1 LLLNDKLVTSV
12 AKSLAVPHLTAAKRE
27 PLVFDIDQILK
38 TLQTDK
44 TVQNKALT
52 GAAGLAAGM
61 LLSGGKPGKLLSNAV
76 KAGALAAVG
85 GLAYKAWQTYQ
96 HNQGSATSA
105 PAKDAFI
112 PAPTDMAANEELG
125 KSMVRAMIAAAKA
138 DGRIDADEKEAIFE
152 KLKTMPLSAEEKA
165 WVFDE
170 LSTPLDINAVVASA
184 DTPEHAAEI
193 YAASLVAISADTAA
207 EQAYLGVLAAK
218 LKLDPALVA
227 EIHRQA
233 GEPAPQPEPVPVSPW
248 AYTPN
253 GSNV

>member
-1 LLLNDKLVTSV
+1 MFN
-12 AKSLAVPHLTAAKRE
+12 
-27 PLVFDIDQILK
+27 IDQILK
-38 TLQTDK
+38 TLQTDQN
-44 TVQNKALT
+44 VQRTAMT

-61 LLSGGKPGKLLSNAV
+61 LFSGKGGKLVEGALKT
-76 KAGALAAVG
+76 GALAAVG
-85 GLAYKAWQTYQ
+85 GLAYKAWQSHQ
-96 HNQGSATSA
+96 QAQAGQSQV
-105 PAKDAFI
+105 PVREDAFI
-112 PAPTDMAANEELG
+112 PAAGTPAQEELG
-125 KSMVRAMIAAAKA
+125 KTLVRAMIAAAKA

-152 KLKTMPLSAEEKA
+152 KLKSMTLSAEEKA

-170 LSTPLDINAVVASA
+170 LSTPLDINAVVARA

-207 EQAYLGVLAAK
+207 EQAYLEALAIK

-233 GEPAPQPEPVPVSPW
+233 GEKAPQPAPTPASPW

-253 GSNV
+253 ASNV